1 MYICSSQQNGCLGQE
16 TLLGSLAISSCVNIY
31 MLLSLEDAE
40 LLSVILRSTHSF
52 VSVRNITHCVLE
64 SNAAIGKVPVPL

>member
-40 LLSVILRSTHSF
+40 LLSVIDHAAVILRCPRCDVDTW
-52 VSVRNITHCVLE
+52 C
-64 SNAAIGKVPVPL
+64 